1 MAPRPYISSMWHLYM
16 IRCGDDSLYTGIT
29 TNVERRFDEH
39 ADGGPKAAKY
49 VRGRGPLELVAHVEV
64 GPRRQAAQLE
74 CRVKA
79 LSRAEKESLLED
91 GGGIAEWIEAL

>member
-1 MAPRPYISSMWHLYM
+1 M
-16 IRCGDDSLYTGIT
+16 IRCADDTLYTGIT
-29 TNVERRFDEH
+29 TDVERRFGEH

-74 CRVKA
+74 CRIKA
-79 LSRAEKESLLED
+79 LSRIEKEKLLEGSD
-91 GGGIAEWIEAL
+91 GIEELLEAL